1 MKCMDEKKHMEKK
14 MYNVPEGYFED
25 LNMRLMAIPD
35 AESQE
40 AASPWTRVTPY
51 LALAASFVAI
61 VFCASVLLR
70 KTASVNVMSDMD
82 YMEFAALIPETD
94 PYSIYDESFDDEGGT
109 TVENIE
115 DYLIYSGISLESIG
129 YIAENYE

>member
-1 MKCMDEKKHMEKK
+1 

-35 AESQE
+35 AESHE
-40 AASPWTRVTPY
+40 TASPWARVTPY

-82 YMEFAALIPETD
+82 YMTLASLIPATA
-94 PYSIYDESFDDEGGT
+94 PYSIYDESFDEEEGSSSDYMED
-109 TVENIE
+109 VEN
-115 DYLIYSGISLESIG
+115 YLIYSGMSLESIG